1 MKKSLLTLAVA
12 SGILASGAAFA
23 DDTTVYGLGQ
33 VEIASYGAD
42 SKGVAMVDNANGR
55 VGVKS
60 KEDLGEGMA
69 ALAKFEFKL
78 DTADG
83 NSTDVCVNSATPNC
97 KTTGVA
103 LTARELMVGLKT
115 GMGTVELG
123 RLKSA
128 YKYYGGVK
136 YDPFVATV
144 LQARNYGGM
153 TGGTYGAGGFLSD
166 SIAYENKVGAMS
178 FRLTY
183 SPDNG
188 GPKADN
194 KAKAK
199 TFGFGFNGG
208 EYEVIVA
215 YVDDGNE
222 TSSTNGNYKSSK
234 IGGFYN
240 MGSAGKI
247 TAQYE
252 SSKFDAGSAG
262 ELKIKTTYV
271 DYQFNI
277 DKSNGIDVALGSTKP
292 DFSGAETTKFSRV
305 AFTHHMSK
313 HTKVWAGYRGTDS
326 GYSYDGS
333 GSANF
338 TSGVDANFTPIYTGK
353 QSVIALGMQ
362 KTF

>member
-12 SGILASGAAFA
+12 SGLLASSAAFA

-42 SKGVAMVDNANGR
+42 SKGVAVVDNANGR

-83 NSTDVCVNSATPNC
+83 NSNTACSNATC
-97 KTTGVA
+97 SSTQGIA
-103 LTARELMVGLKT
+103 LQARELMVGLKT

-136 YDPFVATV
+136 YDPYVATV

-153 TGGTYGAGGFLSD
+153 TGGTYGSGGFLSD
-166 SIAYENKVGAMS
+166 SIAYSNKVGAMR

-188 GPKADN
+188 GPSTDK
-194 KAKAK
+194 KAKSK

-208 EYEVIVA
+208 DYEVIVA

-222 TSSTNGNYKSSK
+222 TSSTNGNYKSQK
-234 IGGFYN
+234 VGGFYN
-240 MGSAGKI
+240 MGGAGKI

-252 SSKFDAGSAG
+252 SSKFDYTGGST
-262 ELKIKTTYV
+262 KIKTTYV

-277 DKSNGIDVALGSTKP
+277 DKSNGIDVALGTTKP
-292 DFSGAETTKFSRV
+292 DTAGAKTVKFSRV
-305 AFTHHMSK
+305 AFNHHLSK
-313 HTKVWAGYRGTDS
+313 HTNVWVGYRGTDS
-326 GYSYDGS
+326 GYTYD
-333 GSANF
+333 SANYA
-338 TSGVDANFTPIYTGK
+338 TSGVDANFSPIYTGK
-353 QSVIALGMQ
+353 QSVIALGMK